1 METTGETMPFVKLD
15 CKILDKS
22 IWRESAETKV
32 VWITLLAMADSDGL
46 VEASIMG
53 VSDRARVSLEE
64 TEKAIEKFL
73 APDPYSTN
81 PANDGRRIERVV
93 GGFNILNYEIYRQK
107 DHTAAARMRKHRE
120 ALRVTGVTLQAV
132 YASVSEVL
140 SYLNSKTG
148 KKYKNT
154 KYIEARIRDG
164 YTVEQLKG
172 VIDLKMCDPHFIEHK
187 QYLNP
192 VTLFRPSHIDN
203 YINQSPNDF
212 GRRQSRRP
220 DPGESGRE
228 PSPPPQPLTPQQE
241 REQEIRELRQS
252 IRNAEIFLGSP
263 GAKKDAN
270 SRAIV
275 QRNLEQFTAK
285 LKEMGA

>member
-1 METTGETMPFVKLD
+1 MPFVKLD

-53 VSDRARVSLEE
+53 ISDRARITLEE
-64 TEKAIEKFL
+64 TEKAIETFM

-93 GGFNILNYEIYRQK
+93 GGFQVLNYEVYRQK

-120 ALRVTGVTLQAV
+120 ALRVTGVTLQRV
-132 YASVSEVL
+132 YASASEVL
-140 SYLNSKTG
+140 SYLNLKTG

-154 KYIEARIRDG
+154 KYIQARLMDG
-164 YTVEQLKG
+164 ITVDQLKG
-172 VIDLKMCDPHFIEHK
+172 IIDTKSCDQHFIDNPQHM
-187 QYLNP
+187 NP

-203 YINQSPNDF
+203 YLNQTPQDFHKKTTHERIRPNA
-212 GRRQSRRP
+212 QEEP
-220 DPGESGRE
+220 ARE
-228 PSPPPQPLTPQQE
+228 LTPEEE
-241 REQEIRELRQS
+241 RAEKIKDLQGS
-252 IRNAEIFLGSP
+252 IKNAQMFLSKP
-263 GAKKDAN
+263 EAQKDKNAMG
-270 SRAIV
+270 IV
-275 QRNLEQFTAK
+275 RGNLERFQGELAE
-285 LKEMGA
+285 LQGRVGI